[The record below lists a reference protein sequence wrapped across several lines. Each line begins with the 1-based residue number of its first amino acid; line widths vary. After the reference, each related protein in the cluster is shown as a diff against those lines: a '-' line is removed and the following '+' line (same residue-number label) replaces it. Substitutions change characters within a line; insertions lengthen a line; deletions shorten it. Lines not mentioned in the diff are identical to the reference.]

1 MTFVPHCDGNCEGKH
16 NGALETKYRKD
27 CMARSITPNSA
38 VVANLQQLAPCFAS
52 LSAVSFRNYFL
63 GDRGAEVVLQL
74 FAYSQ
79 QVRLLNLSGVGLRS
93 HTLRTLCVCLAKH
106 PLHAVDVSENR
117 LGPAAFEPLFAFLAL
132 HPTTYEMCVY
142 KTGITAHDAMV
153 LQCQMVHN
161 RQLSEGGAACADA
174 QLHELYSQYE
184 RIPDS
189 VDPHS
194 AIATTDL
201 LALADTTGRRRAQ
214 PVGAPARAVRDSR
227 VSVVLRRWV
236 VCRQKVHARTED
248 QPFDL
253 LEAFGSLEDFGQGCG
268 SDFGSLDGDAMIHDA
283 DDDIDSNDESAASRE
298 DIPEAWSS
306 QVAQLQRRVA
316 DLEAEN
322 DDLQCRVEATKIAE
336 ARSRALD
343 SLVDMGPMMQY
354 LGAMRKQA
362 EVIASS
368 HEEALRYQQA
378 TAHTMRLPEELA
390 SAEQQLRDAEARAA
404 AAAAEAK
411 AATARASDLESRL
424 AIAEEMVAQTQNK
437 LQEADDRAATLSS
450 QTADAR
456 GRAAVEEGRAAFAER
471 RLREVEV
478 LWRDAEEGHRNAE
491 QRCVEALS
499 RLQGSERAAQQRA
512 TVAAASEAAAAK
524 MSAKVEEAWDKVL
537 AAERAQASSATLRA
551 AAEQSRLELQSQLE
565 ELQKQLAQEQ
575 EAGAAIRARS
585 EAVIRT
591 TVSDQLE
598 LERLRASEAQHAAIL
613 SAADREAQF
622 LREQLSIAEAVAQV
636 QEDAR
641 EQAFADTRVLV
652 EAASQEL
659 VPPQS
664 VLDGSGLISGQ
675 NGWMLPA
682 EDGRAA
688 VIAAVDRLVRS
699 LDAEALSAIEAEAAD
714 LRARLRRIREACGV
728 EDVEQDCVDPS
739 DARLALCR
747 ELAVFSSDVAAF
759 EQALGLPEMEPA
771 AGTGDRAL
779 AIETSLGGQLAE
791 AQARADAAERER
803 HAEAQQAARMAVL
816 LREAEEALRQQRGA
830 VAALRS
836 GSHKE
841 NVHSPGPDGG
851 EDRGAGVWD
860 PCSSDA
866 ADRPD
871 GIVAE
876 ITALPA
882 LPLGQM
888 SVLAAESEAIAH
900 AKLPSQPLDGD
911 RGDSK
916 WAAQLEVLRGELAES
931 TGRCAELERLL
942 RERNAE
948 RLSFVRADH
957 GALEGLRRGDNTNSS
972 TRPCLSAR
980 ADYGHSRRWLE
991 PALDGPPP
999 PVGRPRS
1006 RPSVA
1011 KRGRHSVTHEKGGRV
1026 GQLAAHLVQLLGDE
1040 WPPGDDGFRHTS
1052 AMSEW
1057 DWKQEAAGYGNR
1069 WSDGATREPTPDYSP
1084 LRQVVAAA
1092 EADEAIGG
1100 WMGST

>member
-1 MTFVPHCDGNCEGKH
+1 
-16 NGALETKYRKD
+16 
-27 CMARSITPNSA
+27 MARSITPNSA

-106 PLHAVDVSENR
+106 PLHALDVSENR

-189 VDPHS
+189 VDPSS

-236 VCRQKVHARTED
+236 VCRQKVYAQTED

-253 LEAFGSLEDFGQGCG
+253 LEAFGSLEDFGQGCC
-268 SDFGSLDGDAMIHDA
+268 SDFGSLDGDPMIQDA

-298 DIPEAWSS
+298 DLAPVACSS
-306 QVAQLQRRVA
+306 QVVQLQRRVA

-322 DDLQCRVEATKIAE
+322 DGLQSRVEATKIAE

-390 SAEQQLRDAEARAA
+390 SAEQHLRDAEARASA
-404 AAAAEAK
+404 ASADAK
-411 AATARASDLESRL
+411 AATARANELESRL
-424 AIAEEMVAQTQNK
+424 AMAEEMLVQTQSK
-437 LQEADDRAATLSS
+437 LQEADDRAASLSS
-450 QTADAR
+450 QTAEAR

-478 LWRDAEEGHRNAE
+478 LWKDAEQGHRSAE

-512 TVAAASEAAAAK
+512 TVAAASEAAAAE
-524 MSAKVEEAWDKVL
+524 MSAKMEEARDRVL

-551 AAEQSRLELQSQLE
+551 AAEQARLELQSQLE

-575 EAGAAIRARS
+575 EAGAAVRARS
-585 EAVIRT
+585 EAVLRT
-591 TVSDQLE
+591 TVSDQRE
-598 LERLRASEAQHAAIL
+598 LERLRASEAQHAAIV

-636 QEDAR
+636 QEHAR
-641 EQAFADTRVLV
+641 QQAFADTRVLV

-659 VPPQS
+659 VPPES
-664 VLDGSGLISGQ
+664 VLDGSGLILGED
-675 NGWMLPA
+675 GWMLPA

-688 VIAAVDRLVRS
+688 VMAAVDRLVRA
-699 LDAEALSAIEAEAAD
+699 LDAEALRAIEAEAAD
-714 LRARLRRIREACGV
+714 LRSRLKRIREACGV
-728 EDVEQDCVDPS
+728 EDVEQCSTDPS
-739 DARLALCR
+739 DARLALCE
-747 ELAVFSSDVAAF
+747 ELAVVSSDVAGV
-759 EQALGLPEMEPA
+759 EQALRLPEMEPT
-771 AGTGDRAL
+771 AGNGDRAL
-779 AIETSLGGQLAE
+779 AIETRLGRQLAE
-791 AQARADAAERER
+791 AEARADAAERER
-803 HAEAQQAARMAVL
+803 DAEAQQAARVADL

-830 VAALRS
+830 VAVLRHGNHTYVAPS
-836 GSHKE
+836 S
-841 NVHSPGPDGG
+841 SPDGG
-851 EDRGAGVWD
+851 EDNGAGVWD
-860 PCSSDA
+860 PSSYGVPLDP
-866 ADRPD
+866 RD
-871 GIVAE
+871 GCTVETDPVSALPPGHTGGAVAE
-876 ITALPA
+876 
-882 LPLGQM
+882 
-888 SVLAAESEAIAH
+888 SVTLAGLA
-900 AKLPSQPLDGD
+900 PQPQDGE
-911 RGDSK
+911 RGDVRWS
-916 WAAQLEVLRGELAES
+916 AQLEVLRGELAES

-948 RLSFVRADH
+948 RLSLVRSDH
-957 GALEGLRRGDNTNSS
+957 GAVEAYRRCESGKHS
-972 TRPCLSAR
+972 TRSGCNSAR
-980 ADYGHSRRWLE
+980 AEYGQRRRWLE
-991 PALDGPPP
+991 PASEDPQPPA
-999 PVGRPRS
+999 GRPRS

-1011 KRGRHSVTHEKGGRV
+1011 KRGRHSAAHEKGGRV
-1026 GQLAAHLVQLLGDE
+1026 GQLAAHLVQLLGEE
-1040 WPPGDDGFRHTS
+1040 WPEGDDEFRHNS
-1052 AMSEW
+1052 ALSEW
-1057 DWKQEAAGYGNR
+1057 DWKQEGAMYGHR
-1069 WSDGATREPTPDYSP
+1069 WIDGATREPTPDYSP
-1084 LRQVVAAA
+1084 FRQVVAAA

-1100 WMGST
+1100 WIGSAT